1 MVYVIILFLHHFLT
15 NLFKNYIFVDS
26 IFIFC
31 WLSFTITCISVMI
44 FLVEFFVLCG
54 VISLFKFYL
63 LCNITFSF

>member
-1 MVYVIILFLHHFLT
+1 MVYVLVLFLHHFLT
-15 NLFKNYIFVDS
+15 NLFENDIFVDS

-44 FLVEFFVLCG
+44 FLVVFFVLCG

-63 LCNITFSF
+63 LLNITFSF